1 MKMKKNHFGALS
13 AGQETKRFRMWKSK
27 KTWVFGATVL
37 VTLGVAG
44 ATQASADEITTS
56 ENGAGVI
63 VEQKNAYDNTDTD
76 AANDREITYSQN
88 GEGVSTTEDYYTE
101 NGAGVAVAE
110 NDAYDNTDEATDNNR
125 EFNYS
130 ENGVGTSVE
139 AEDFYDNTDADTTND
154 REITYAQNGTGVS
167 VTADD
172 FYDNTVVTAD
182 DVVTTPAKAKEDTK
196 VVATATPAKAEAKVV
211 ATAAPAK
218 AEAKT
223 EAKTV
228 AAASEATLPKTG
240 ETTNTGMVALGAMI
254 LATTAVGVVAVK
266 SRKEEF

>member
-1 MKMKKNHFGALS
+1 MKKNHFGALS

-101 NGAGVAVAE
+101 NGAGVIVAE
-110 NDAYDNTDEATDNNR
+110 KDAYDNTDTDAANNR
-125 EFNYS
+125 EFTYSKNGDGVSTTETYYS
-130 ENGVGTSVE
+130 ENGIGEFVE
-139 AEDFYDNTDADTTND
+139 EKDF
-154 REITYAQNGTGVS
+154 
-167 VTADD
+167 
-172 FYDNTVVTAD
+172 
-182 DVVTTPAKAKEDTK
+182 
-196 VVATATPAKAEAKVV
+196 
-211 ATAAPAK
+211 
-218 AEAKT
+218 
-223 EAKTV
+223 
-228 AAASEATLPKTG
+228 
-240 ETTNTGMVALGAMI
+240 
-254 LATTAVGVVAVK
+254 
-266 SRKEEF
+266 